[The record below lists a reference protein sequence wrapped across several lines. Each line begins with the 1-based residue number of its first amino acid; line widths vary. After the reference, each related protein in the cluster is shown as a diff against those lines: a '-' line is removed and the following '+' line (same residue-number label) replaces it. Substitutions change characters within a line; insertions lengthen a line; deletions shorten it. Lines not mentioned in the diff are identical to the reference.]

1 MDSDNNTSVGTVLL
15 AVLGGAILGA
25 GAALLY
31 APQSGRRTRQKLRD
45 LREDAGDYAQD
56 VMDKTEEYVETARA
70 KGEEWLQKARG
81 ASDEKR
87 PKASADGAG
96 TVGR

>member
-1 MDSDNNTSVGTVLL
+1 MESENNTSMSTIFL

-45 LREDAGDYAQD
+45 LREDAEDYAQE
-56 VMDKTEEYVETARA
+56 VLDKTADYVETAKS
-70 KGEEWLQKARG
+70 KGDEWLQKVRG

-87 PKASADGAG
+87 PKSSADGANLS
-96 TVGR
+96 GR

>member
-1 MDSDNNTSVGTVLL
+1 MESDNNTSMSTIFL
-15 AVLGGAILGA
+15 AALGGAIVGV

-45 LREDAGDYAQD
+45 LREDAEDYAQD
-56 VMDKTEEYVETARA
+56 ILDKTADYVETAKS
-70 KGEEWLQKARG
+70 KGDEWLQKVRS

-87 PKASADGAG
+87 PKSSSDGANLSS
-96 TVGR
+96 R